1 LRNFLNSGH
10 SLVEDL
16 SEIAWQEI
24 DLAYE
29 VIPRDI
35 GDDVNGGGRPSVP

>member
-1 LRNFLNSGH
+1 LWKEF
-10 SLVEDL
+10 

-29 VIPRDI
+29 VIQATLRTM
-35 GDDVNGGGRPSVP
+35 